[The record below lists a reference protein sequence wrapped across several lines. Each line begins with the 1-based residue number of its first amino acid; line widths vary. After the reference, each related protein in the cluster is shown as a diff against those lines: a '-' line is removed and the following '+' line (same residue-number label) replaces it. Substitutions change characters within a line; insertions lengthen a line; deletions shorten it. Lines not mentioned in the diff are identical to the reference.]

1 MIFILLGVFLE
12 ATQADMDKMSI
23 EELKKFVSSY
33 GDVLDKEELKQFSET
48 FVATN
53 KKKQISAT
61 AFMKTVL
68 EANYNAEADLDN
80 YYYKKTVTGRRKAV
94 LSLKTQRTKAKLD
107 PLDDTKF
114 MLPKEV
120 SEKAN
125 KADLKE
131 VSENPK
137 KANPK
142 EKAALS
148 KKKSSV
154 NLLKSTTKTAK
165 NK

>member
-1 MIFILLGVFLE
+1 
-12 ATQADMDKMSI
+12 MDKMNT
-23 EELKKFVSSY
+23 EELKKFVSAY

-61 AFMKTVL
+61 AFMKTLL
-68 EANYNAEADLDN
+68 EGNYNAEADLDN

-94 LSLKTQRTKAKLD
+94 LSLRTQRTKAKLD
-107 PLDDTKF
+107 PLDETKF
-114 MLPKEV
+114 TLP
-120 SEKAN
+120 EKQVPEKPN
-125 KADLKE
+125 QADLKE

-154 NLLKSTTKTAK
+154 SLLRSSTKTAK